1 MTDLTFIDL
10 FAGVG
15 MARMGMEQA
24 GFKCVYTCEFDKH
37 KRKEYEIIHGNIPE
51 GCDIRDVRA
60 TDIPRADVW
69 FFGAPCQDFSLA
81 GLRKGLGG
89 DRSSL
94 VGEVFRLIEEKA
106 ENKPEWLVYENVKGM
121 LSSNAGWDFLSILIA
136 MDGLGYDIEWQT
148 LNSKDFGVPQ
158 NRERVYTIGHL
169 RKYGSKQILPITST
183 DGKDSNTK
191 INIVGST
198 NPGRK
203 IQQRKYIYGDD
214 GLMGCITAT
223 DYKEP
228 RVIQI
233 GRAAFNSNQLYRT
246 FDINGISP
254 TLDTGDGGGKTPLIK
269 VNKNAE
275 PRIVQVGRLS
285 SSSRDNSSCYRVYEV
300 DGLSPCLN
308 TMQGGGLQPHVL
320 VKSATMGG
328 YEKATIGD
336 SINLAFP
343 DSTTR
348 RGRVGKEVAQ
358 TLDRSCNQGVIVKA
372 CITPDRIEKR
382 QNGRRFKEDGEPMF
396 TLTKQ
401 DIHGVFIQDGEEYV
415 IRKLTPKECMRLQ
428 GVPDEYTDKLIQAG
442 ISDSQ
447 IYKAAGDGLSVPIAK
462 EIGERIRKTYEENN

>member
-1 MTDLTFIDL
+1 MELTFIDL

-94 VGEVFRLIEEKA
+94 IGEVFRLIEEKA
-106 ENKPEWLVYENVKGM
+106 EDKPEWLVYENVKGM
-121 LSSNAGWDFLSILIA
+121 LSSNYGYDFLSILLA
-136 MDGLGYDIEWQT
+136 MDGLGYDVEWQT
-148 LNSKDFGVPQ
+148 LNTKDFGIPQ

-169 RKYGSKQILPITST
+169 RKCGSKQILPITST

-191 INIVGST
+191 INVVGST

-214 GLMGCITAT
+214 GLMGCLTAT

-228 RVIQI
+228 KIVQI
-233 GRAAFNSNQLYRT
+233 GRVESDKRGNPST
-246 FDINGISP
+246 
-254 TLDTGDGGGKTPLIK
+254 
-269 VNKNAE
+269 
-275 PRIVQVGRLS
+275 
-285 SSSRDNSSCYRVYEV
+285 YRVYDEQ
-300 DGLSPCLN
+300 GLSPCLN
-308 TMQGGGLQPHVL
+308 TMQGGGREPHVL

-328 YEKATIGD
+328 YEKAMIGD

-358 TLDRSCNQGVIVKA
+358 TLDRSCNQ
-372 CITPDRIEKR
+372 
-382 QNGRRFKEDGEPMF
+382 
-396 TLTKQ
+396 
-401 DIHGVFIQDGEEYV
+401 GVFIQDGEEYV

>member
-1 MTDLTFIDL
+1 MELTFVDL

-37 KRKEYEIIHGNIPE
+37 KRKEYEIIHGNEPE

-60 TDIPRADVW
+60 ADIPRADVW

-94 VGEVFRLIEEKA
+94 IGEVFRLIEEKA
-106 ENKPEWLVYENVKGM
+106 EDKPEWLVYENVKGM
-121 LSSNAGWDFLSILIA
+121 LSSNNGYDFLSILLA
-136 MDGLGYDIEWQT
+136 MDGLGYDTEWQT
-148 LNSKDFGVPQ
+148 LNTKNFGLPQ

-169 RKYGSKQILPITST
+169 RKCGSKQILPITSSN
-183 DGKDSNTK
+183 GKDSNTK
-191 INIVGST
+191 INVVGST
-198 NPGRK
+198 DLNKK

-214 GLMGCITAT
+214 GLMGCLTAT

-228 RVIQI
+228 KIVQI
-233 GRAAFNSNQLYRT
+233 GRMKSNRENPNQ
-246 FDINGISP
+246 
-254 TLDTGDGGGKTPLIK
+254 
-269 VNKNAE
+269 
-275 PRIVQVGRLS
+275 
-285 SSSRDNSSCYRVYEV
+285 YRVYGT

-308 TMQGGGLQPHVL
+308 TMQGGGREPHVL
-320 VKSATMGG
+320 VKS
-328 YEKATIGD
+328 
-336 SINLAFP
+336 
-343 DSTTR
+343 TTS
-348 RGRVGKEVAQ
+348 K
-358 TLDRSCNQGVIVKA
+358 
-372 CITPDRIEKR
+372 
-382 QNGRRFKEDGEPMF
+382 
-396 TLTKQ
+396 
-401 DIHGVFIQDGEEYV
+401 EEYV

-428 GVPDEYTDKLIQAG
+428 GVPDEYTDKLIAAE

>member
-1 MTDLTFIDL
+1 MKLTFVDL

-24 GFKCVYTCEFDKH
+24 GFECVYTCEFDKH
-37 KRKEYEIIHGNIPE
+37 KRKEYEIIHGNEPE

-60 TDIPRADVW
+60 TDIPRSDVW
-69 FFGAPCQDFSLA
+69 FFGAPCQDFSIA

-94 VGEVFRLIEEKA
+94 ISEVFRLIEEKGKD
-106 ENKPEWLVYENVKGM
+106 KPTWLVYENVKGM
-121 LSSNAGWDFLSILIA
+121 LSSNGGRDFMSILLR
-136 MDGLGYDIEWQT
+136 MEELGYDVEWQT
-148 LNSKDFGVPQ
+148 LNTKHFGLPQ

-169 RKYGSKQILPITST
+169 RTSGSKQILPITST
-183 DGKDSNTK
+183 DGKDCNTK

-198 NPGRK
+198 NPNKK

-214 GLMGCITAT
+214 GLMVCLTAT

-228 RVIQI
+228 
-233 GRAAFNSNQLYRT
+233 
-246 FDINGISP
+246 
-254 TLDTGDGGGKTPLIK
+254 K
-269 VNKNAE
+269 
-275 PRIVQVGRLS
+275 IVQVGRLS
-285 SSSRDNSSCYRVYEV
+285 NSNRDNSSCYRVYET

-308 TMQGGGLQPHVL
+308 TMQGGGREPHVL

-343 DSTTR
+343 NSTTR

-372 CITPDRIEKR
+372 CITPDRVEKR

-428 GVPDEYTDKLIQAG
+428 GVPDEYTDRLIQAG

-462 EIGERIRKTYEENN
+462 EIGERIRKTYEEQRKIRY

>member
-1 MTDLTFIDL
+1 MELTFVDL

-60 TDIPRADVW
+60 ADIPRADVW

-94 VGEVFRLIEEKA
+94 IGEVFRLIEEKA
-106 ENKPEWLVYENVKGM
+106 EDKPEWLVYENVKGM
-121 LSSNAGWDFLSILIA
+121 LSSNNGYDFLSILLA
-136 MDGLGYDIEWQT
+136 MDGLGYDVEWQT
-148 LNSKDFGVPQ
+148 LNTKDFGLPQ
-158 NRERVYTIGHL
+158 NRERVYTVGHL
-169 RKYGSKQILPITST
+169 RERGSKQILPITST

-198 NPGRK
+198 DSNRK

-214 GLMGCITAT
+214 GLMGCLTAT

-228 RVIQI
+228 
-233 GRAAFNSNQLYRT
+233 
-246 FDINGISP
+246 
-254 TLDTGDGGGKTPLIK
+254 K
-269 VNKNAE
+269 
-275 PRIVQVGRLS
+275 IVQVGRLS
-285 SSSRDNSSCYRVYEV
+285 NSNRDNSSCYRVYET

-308 TMQGGGLQPHVL
+308 TMQGGGREPHVL

-343 DSTTR
+343 NSTTR

-358 TLDRSCNQGVIVKA
+358 TLDRSCNQ
-372 CITPDRIEKR
+372 
-382 QNGRRFKEDGEPMF
+382 
-396 TLTKQ
+396 
-401 DIHGVFIQDGEEYV
+401 GVFIQDGEEYV

-428 GVPDEYTDKLIQAG
+428 GVPDEYTDRLIQAG

-447 IYKAAGDGLSVPIAK
+447 IYKAAGDGLSVSIAK
-462 EIGERIRKTYEENN
+462 EIGERIKNYYEKGIYNQR

>member
-1 MTDLTFIDL
+1 MISEKTFVDL

-60 TDIPRADVW
+60 ADIPRADVW

-94 VGEVFRLIEEKA
+94 IGEVFRLIEEKA
-106 ENKPEWLVYENVKGM
+106 EDKPEWLVYENVKGM
-121 LSSNAGWDFLSILIA
+121 LSSNNGYDFLSILLA
-136 MDGLGYDIEWQT
+136 MDGLGYDVEWQT
-148 LNSKDFGVPQ
+148 LNTKNFGLPQ

-169 RKYGSKQILPITST
+169 RTSGSKQILPITST
-183 DGKDSNTK
+183 DGKDCNTK

-198 NPGRK
+198 DPDRQ

-228 RVIQI
+228 RVIQV
-233 GRAAFNSNQLYRT
+233 GRATFNSNQLYRT

-254 TLDTGDGGGKTPLIK
+254 TLDTGEGGGKTSLIK
-269 VNKNAE
+269 VKANESKE
-275 PRIVQVGRLS
+275 PRIVQIGRVKDS
-285 SSSRDNSSCYRVYEV
+285 ERDNPSVYRVYDTE
-300 DGLSPCLN
+300 GLSPCLN
-308 TMQGGGLQPHVL
+308 TMQGGGREPHVL

-328 YEKATIGD
+328 YEKAMIGD

-343 DSTTR
+343 NSTTR
-348 RGRVGKEVAQ
+348 RGRVGKEIAQ
-358 TLDRSCNQGVIVKA
+358 TLDRSCNQ
-372 CITPDRIEKR
+372 
-382 QNGRRFKEDGEPMF
+382 
-396 TLTKQ
+396 
-401 DIHGVFIQDGEEYV
+401 GVFIQDGEEYV

-462 EIGERIRKTYEENN
+462 EIGERIKNYYEKRIHNQR

>member
-37 KRKEYEIIHGNIPE
+37 KRKEYEIIHGSIPE

-60 TDIPRADVW
+60 ADIPRADVW

-94 VGEVFRLIEEKA
+94 IGEVFRLIEEKA
-106 ENKPEWLVYENVKGM
+106 EDKPEWLVYENVKGM
-121 LSSNAGWDFLSILIA
+121 LSSNNGYDFLSILLA
-136 MDGLGYDIEWQT
+136 MDGLGYDTEWQT

-169 RKYGSKQILPITST
+169 RKYGSKQILPITNT

-191 INIVGST
+191 INVVGST

-214 GLMGCITAT
+214 GLMGCLTAT

-228 RVIQI
+228 KIVQI
-233 GRAAFNSNQLYRT
+233 GRVESDKRENPST
-246 FDINGISP
+246 
-254 TLDTGDGGGKTPLIK
+254 
-269 VNKNAE
+269 
-275 PRIVQVGRLS
+275 
-285 SSSRDNSSCYRVYEV
+285 YRVYDEQ
-300 DGLSPCLN
+300 GLSPCLN
-308 TMQGGGLQPHVL
+308 TMQGGGREPHVL

-358 TLDRSCNQGVIVKA
+358 TLDRSCNQ
-372 CITPDRIEKR
+372 
-382 QNGRRFKEDGEPMF
+382 
-396 TLTKQ
+396 
-401 DIHGVFIQDGEEYV
+401 GVFIQDGEEYV

-447 IYKAAGDGLSVPIAK
+447 IYKAAGDGLSVPIAR
-462 EIGERIRKTYEENN
+462 EIGERIRKTYLKGE

>member
-1 MTDLTFIDL
+1 MELTFVDL

-60 TDIPRADVW
+60 ADIPRADVW

-94 VGEVFRLIEEKA
+94 IGEVFKLIEEKA
-106 ENKPEWLVYENVKGM
+106 EDKPKWLVYENVKGM
-121 LSSNAGWDFLSILIA
+121 LSSNNGWDFLSILLA
-136 MDGLGYDIEWQT
+136 MDGLGYDVEWQT
-148 LNSKDFGVPQ
+148 LNTKDFGIPQ

-169 RKYGSKQILPITST
+169 RKCGSKQILPITST
-183 DGKDSNTK
+183 DGKDCNTK

-198 NPGRK
+198 DPDRQ

-214 GLMGCITAT
+214 GLMGCLIAT

-228 RVIQI
+228 KIVQI
-233 GRAAFNSNQLYRT
+233 GRIKSDKRENTNAYREY
-246 FDINGISP
+246 DS
-254 TLDTGDGGGKTPLIK
+254 
-269 VNKNAE
+269 
-275 PRIVQVGRLS
+275 Q
-285 SSSRDNSSCYRVYEV
+285 
-300 DGLSPCLN
+300 GLSLCLN
-308 TMQGGGLQPHVL
+308 AMQGGGREPHVL

-328 YEKATIGD
+328 YERATIGD

-372 CITPDRIEKR
+372 CITPDRVDKR

-428 GVPDEYTDKLIQAG
+428 GVPDEYTDKLIMAG
-442 ISDSQ
+442 ISNSQ

-462 EIGERIRKTYEENN
+462 EIGERIRKTYE

>member
-1 MTDLTFIDL
+1 MELTFVDL

-37 KRKEYEIIHGNIPE
+37 KRKEYEIIHGNEPD

-81 GLRKGLGG
+81 GLRKGLDGE
-89 DRSSL
+89 RSSL

-106 ENKPEWLVYENVKGM
+106 EDKPTWLAYENVKGM
-121 LSSNAGWDFLSILIA
+121 LSSNYGYDFLSILLA

-148 LNSKDFGVPQ
+148 LNTKDFGIPQ

-169 RKYGSKQILPITST
+169 RKCGSKQILPITST

-191 INIVGST
+191 INIIGST
-198 NPGRK
+198 NPNKK

-214 GLMGCITAT
+214 GLMGCLTAT

-228 RVIQI
+228 KIVQI
-233 GRAAFNSNQLYRT
+233 GR
-246 FDINGISP
+246 
-254 TLDTGDGGGKTPLIK
+254 
-269 VNKNAE
+269 VKNE
-275 PRIVQVGRLS
+275 KRNNP
-285 SSSRDNSSCYRVYEV
+285 NTYRVY
-300 DGLSPCLN
+300 DDTGLLPCLN
-308 TMQGGGLQPHVL
+308 TIQGSGREPHIL

-328 YEKATIGD
+328 YEIATVGD
-336 SINLAFP
+336 AINLAFP

-372 CITPDRIEKR
+372 CITPDRVDKR

-415 IRKLTPKECMRLQ
+415 IRKLTPRECMRLQ
-428 GVPDEYTDKLIQAG
+428 GVPDEYTDRLIQVG

-462 EIGERIRKTYEENN
+462 EIGERIRKSYKKTK

>member
-1 MTDLTFIDL
+1 MKIKDLTFIDL

-60 TDIPRADVW
+60 ADIPRADVW

-94 VGEVFRLIEEKA
+94 IGEVFRLIEEKA
-106 ENKPEWLVYENVKGM
+106 EDKPEWLVYENVKGM
-121 LSSNAGWDFLSILIA
+121 LSSNNGYDFLSILLA
-136 MDGLGYDIEWQT
+136 MDGLGYDTEWQT
-148 LNSKDFGVPQ
+148 LNSKDFGIPQ

-169 RKYGSKQILPITST
+169 RKCGSKQILPITST

-198 NPGRK
+198 DPNRK

-214 GLMGCITAT
+214 GLMGCLTAT

-228 RVIQI
+228 KIVQI
-233 GRAAFNSNQLYRT
+233 GRLSDSN
-246 FDINGISP
+246 
-254 TLDTGDGGGKTPLIK
+254 
-269 VNKNAE
+269 
-275 PRIVQVGRLS
+275 
-285 SSSRDNSSCYRVYEV
+285 RDNSSRYRVYET
-300 DGLSPCLN
+300 DGLSPCLS

-320 VKSATMGG
+320 VKSATKSG
-328 YEKATIGD
+328 YEVARIGD
-336 SINLAFP
+336 GINFAYPNSKL
-343 DSTTR
+343 R
-348 RGRVGKEVAQ
+348 RGRVGKGCAQ

>member
-1 MTDLTFIDL
+1 MKDLTFIDL

-51 GCDIRDVRA
+51 GCDVRDVRA
-60 TDIPRADVW
+60 ADIPRADVW

-94 VGEVFRLIEEKA
+94 IGEVFRLIEEKA
-106 ENKPEWLVYENVKGM
+106 EDKPEWLVYENVKGM
-121 LSSNAGWDFLSILIA
+121 LSSNNGWDFLSILLA

-148 LNSKDFGVPQ
+148 LNTKDFGIPQ

-169 RKYGSKQILPITST
+169 RTSGSKQILPITST

-198 NPGRK
+198 DPNKK

-214 GLMGCITAT
+214 GLMGCLTAT

-228 RVIQI
+228 
-233 GRAAFNSNQLYRT
+233 
-246 FDINGISP
+246 
-254 TLDTGDGGGKTPLIK
+254 K
-269 VNKNAE
+269 
-275 PRIVQVGRLS
+275 IVQVGRLS
-285 SSSRDNSSCYRVYEV
+285 NSNRDNSSRYRVYET

-308 TMQGGGLQPHVL
+308 TMQGGGREPHVL

-343 DSTTR
+343 NSTTR

-462 EIGERIRKTYEENN
+462 EIGERIRKIYEENN

>member
-1 MTDLTFIDL
+1 MELTFVDL

-37 KRKEYEIIHGNIPE
+37 KRKEYEIIHGNDPE
-51 GCDIRDVRA
+51 GCDIRNVRA

-94 VGEVFRLIEEKA
+94 IGEVFRLIEEKA
-106 ENKPEWLVYENVKGM
+106 EDKPEWLVYENVKGM
-121 LSSNAGWDFLSILIA
+121 LSSNGGWDFLSILLA

-148 LNSKDFGVPQ
+148 LNTKDFGIPQ

-169 RKYGSKQILPITST
+169 RKCGSKQILPITST
-183 DGKDSNTK
+183 NGKDCNTK

-198 NPGRK
+198 DSNKK

-214 GLMGCITAT
+214 GLMGCLTAT

-228 RVIQI
+228 KIVQI
-233 GRAAFNSNQLYRT
+233 GRIESDKRENPSA
-246 FDINGISP
+246 
-254 TLDTGDGGGKTPLIK
+254 
-269 VNKNAE
+269 
-275 PRIVQVGRLS
+275 
-285 SSSRDNSSCYRVYEV
+285 YRVY
-300 DGLSPCLN
+300 DNQGLSPCLN
-308 TMQGGGLQPHVL
+308 TMQGGGREPHVL

-343 DSTTR
+343 NSTTR

-372 CITPDRIEKR
+372 CITPDRVEKR

-428 GVPDEYTDKLIQAG
+428 GVPDEYTDRLIQAG

>member
-1 MTDLTFIDL
+1 MELTFVDL

-37 KRKEYEIIHGNIPE
+37 KRKEYEIIHGNKPE
-51 GCDIRDVRA
+51 SCDIRDVRA

-106 ENKPEWLVYENVKGM
+106 EDKPEWLVYENVKGM
-121 LSSNAGWDFLSILIA
+121 LSSNNGWDFLSILLA

-148 LNSKDFGVPQ
+148 LNSKNFGVPQ

-169 RKYGSKQILPITST
+169 RKYGFKQILPITNDSKQVNQLGEQINST
-183 DGKDSNTK
+183 T
-191 INIVGST
+191 
-198 NPGRK
+198 
-203 IQQRKYIYGDD
+203 
-214 GLMGCITAT
+214 ITARYGNALSNGT
-223 DYKEP
+223 YIIEGNECEQTEINQVASLDSDK
-228 RVIQI
+228 R
-233 GRAAFNSNQLYRT
+233 FNPNRYSVY
-246 FDINGISP
+246 
-254 TLDTGDGGGKTPLIK
+254 DT
-269 VNKNAE
+269 
-275 PRIVQVGRLS
+275 
-285 SSSRDNSSCYRVYEV
+285 

-308 TMQGGGLQPHVL
+308 TAQGGGLQPHVL
-320 VKSATMGG
+320 VKS
-328 YEKATIGD
+328 KD
-336 SINLAFP
+336 H
-343 DSTTR
+343 
-348 RGRVGKEVAQ
+348 
-358 TLDRSCNQGVIVKA
+358 SCNQGVIIKA
-372 CITPDRIEKR
+372 CITPNKVDKR

-401 DIHGVFIQDGEEYV
+401 DIHGVFIQDDKEYV

-462 EIGERIRKTYEENN
+462 EIGEMIKKTYEENN

>member
-89 DRSSL
+89 IDPALSVKSL
-94 VGEVFRLIEEKA
+94 GLSKKREKISPHGWSM
-106 ENKPEWLVYENVKGM
+106 KM
-121 LSSNAGWDFLSILIA
+121 LKECLTQTTDGISYPYCLQW
-136 MDGLGYDIEWQT
+136 MDWGYDVEWQT

-169 RKYGSKQILPITST
+169 RTSGSKQILPIT
-183 DGKDSNTK
+183 KDSGQIDK
-191 INIVGST
+191 LGEQINST
-198 NPGRK
+198 T
-203 IQQRKYIYGDD
+203 
-214 GLMGCITAT
+214 ITARYGNALSNGAYIIEGNECEQT
-223 DYKEP
+223 SINQVASLNSDK
-228 RVIQI
+228 R
-233 GRAAFNSNQLYRT
+233 FNPNQ
-246 FDINGISP
+246 
-254 TLDTGDGGGKTPLIK
+254 
-269 VNKNAE
+269 
-275 PRIVQVGRLS
+275 
-285 SSSRDNSSCYRVYEV
+285 YRVYGT

-308 TMQGGGLQPHVL
+308 TAQGGGLQPHVL

>member
-1 MTDLTFIDL
+1 MKDLTFIDL

-60 TDIPRADVW
+60 ADIPRADVW

-89 DRSSL
+89 DRLSL
-94 VGEVFRLIEEKA
+94 IGEVFRLIEEKA
-106 ENKPEWLVYENVKGM
+106 EDKPEWLVYENVKGM
-121 LSSNAGWDFLSILIA
+121 LSSNGGWDFLSILLA

-148 LNSKDFGVPQ
+148 LNTKDFGIPQ

-169 RKYGSKQILPITST
+169 RKCGSKQILPITST
-183 DGKDSNTK
+183 NGKDCNTK

-198 NPGRK
+198 DPNKK

-214 GLMGCITAT
+214 GLMGCLTAT

-228 RVIQI
+228 KIVQI
-233 GRAAFNSNQLYRT
+233 GRIESDKRENPSA
-246 FDINGISP
+246 
-254 TLDTGDGGGKTPLIK
+254 
-269 VNKNAE
+269 
-275 PRIVQVGRLS
+275 
-285 SSSRDNSSCYRVYEV
+285 YRVY
-300 DGLSPCLN
+300 DNQGLSPCLN
-308 TMQGGGLQPHVL
+308 TMQGGGREPHVL

-343 DSTTR
+343 NSTTR

-358 TLDRSCNQGVIVKA
+358 TLDRSCNQ
-372 CITPDRIEKR
+372 
-382 QNGRRFKEDGEPMF
+382 
-396 TLTKQ
+396 
-401 DIHGVFIQDGEEYV
+401 GVFIQDGEEYV

-462 EIGERIRKTYEENN
+462 EIGERIRKNYEQHK

>member
-1 MTDLTFIDL
+1 MKLTFVDL

-24 GFKCVYTCEFDKH
+24 GFECVYTCEFDKH
-37 KRKEYEIIHGNIPE
+37 KRKEYEIIHGNEPQ

-60 TDIPRADVW
+60 ADIPRADVW

-94 VGEVFRLIEEKA
+94 IGEVFRLVEEKA
-106 ENKPEWLVYENVKGM
+106 EDKPEWLVYENVKGM
-121 LSSNAGWDFLSILIA
+121 LSSNYGYDFLSILLA
-136 MDGLGYDIEWQT
+136 MDGLGYDVEWQV
-148 LNSKDFGVPQ
+148 LNTKDFGLPQ

-169 RKYGSKQILPITST
+169 RKCGSKQILPITST

-191 INIVGST
+191 INVVGST
-198 NPGRK
+198 NPGKK

-214 GLMGCITAT
+214 GLMGCLTAT

-228 RVIQI
+228 KIVQI
-233 GRAAFNSNQLYRT
+233 GR
-246 FDINGISP
+246 
-254 TLDTGDGGGKTPLIK
+254 
-269 VNKNAE
+269 VKNE
-275 PRIVQVGRLS
+275 KRNNP
-285 SSSRDNSSCYRVYEV
+285 NTYRVY
-300 DGLSPCLN
+300 DDTGLSPCLN
-308 TMQGGGLQPHVL
+308 TMQGGGREPHIIQRKHGFNKGNMYDIAPTL
-320 VKSATMGG
+320 TKSA
-328 YEKATIGD
+328 YHEN
-336 SINLAFP
+336 NL
-343 DSTTR
+343 
-348 RGRVGKEVAQ
+348 
-358 TLDRSCNQGVIVKA
+358 VIKS
-372 CITPDRIEKR
+372 CITPDGAEKR
-382 QNGRRFKEDGEPMF
+382 QNGRCFKEDGEPMF

-428 GVPDEYTDKLIQAG
+428 GVPDEYTDKLIKAG

>member
-1 MTDLTFIDL
+1 MKMTVLTFIDL

-60 TDIPRADVW
+60 TDIPRSDVW

-89 DRSSL
+89 ERSSL

-106 ENKPEWLVYENVKGM
+106 EDKPEWLVYENVKGM
-121 LSSNAGWDFLSILIA
+121 LSSNGGWDFMSILLT
-136 MDGLGYDIEWQT
+136 MDELGYDIEWQT
-148 LNSKDFGVPQ
+148 LNTKDFGIPQ

-169 RKYGSKQILPITST
+169 RTSGSKQILPITNT
-183 DGKDSNTK
+183 NGKDSNTK

-198 NPGRK
+198 NPEKK
-203 IQQRKYIYGDD
+203 IQQRKCIYGDD
-214 GLMGCITAT
+214 GLMGCLTAT

-228 RVIQI
+228 KIVQI
-233 GRAAFNSNQLYRT
+233 GRMKSNRENPNQ
-246 FDINGISP
+246 
-254 TLDTGDGGGKTPLIK
+254 
-269 VNKNAE
+269 
-275 PRIVQVGRLS
+275 
-285 SSSRDNSSCYRVYEV
+285 YRVYGT

-308 TMQGGGLQPHVL
+308 TAQGGGLQPHIL
-320 VKSATMGG
+320 VKSA
-328 YEKATIGD
+328 
-336 SINLAFP
+336 N
-343 DSTTR
+343 STTR
-348 RGRVGKEVAQ
+348 RNRVEEEMTQA
-358 TLDRSCNQGVIVKA
+358 LDHSCNQGLIVKA
-372 CITPDRIEKR
+372 CITPNRVEKR

-462 EIGERIRKTYEENN
+462 EIGERIRKTYE

>member
-1 MTDLTFIDL
+1 MELTFIDL

-60 TDIPRADVW
+60 ADIPRADVW

-106 ENKPEWLVYENVKGM
+106 EDKPTWLVYENVKGM
-121 LSSNAGWDFLSILIA
+121 LSSNSGWDFLSILLA
-136 MDGLGYDIEWQT
+136 MDGLGYDVEWQT
-148 LNSKDFGVPQ
+148 LNTKDFGIPQ

-169 RKYGSKQILPITST
+169 RKCGSKQILPITST

-198 NPGRK
+198 DPNKK

-214 GLMGCITAT
+214 GLMGCLTAT

-228 RVIQI
+228 KIVQI
-233 GRAAFNSNQLYRT
+233 GRIKSDKRENTNAYREY
-246 FDINGISP
+246 DS
-254 TLDTGDGGGKTPLIK
+254 
-269 VNKNAE
+269 
-275 PRIVQVGRLS
+275 Q
-285 SSSRDNSSCYRVYEV
+285 
-300 DGLSPCLN
+300 GLSLCLN
-308 TMQGGGLQPHVL
+308 AMQGGGREPHVL

-328 YEKATIGD
+328 YERATIGD

-358 TLDRSCNQGVIVKA
+358 TLDRSCNQ
-372 CITPDRIEKR
+372 
-382 QNGRRFKEDGEPMF
+382 
-396 TLTKQ
+396 
-401 DIHGVFIQDGEEYV
+401 GVFIQDGEEYV